1 MDTIRSLRSSPR
13 RWPVSGAVEGGWRR
27 LSRTEVGKERNPPFL
42 ERGELSPELF
52 QLAVDVRQ
60 FRSRL
65 PFPEV
70 LLTLP
75 APHEFLDLAAEQP

>member
-1 MDTIRSLRSSPR
+1 
-13 RWPVSGAVEGGWRR
+13 
-27 LSRTEVGKERNPPFL
+27 
-42 ERGELSPELF
+42 LSPELF
-52 QLAVDVRQ
+52 QLAVDARQ

-75 APHEFLDLAAEQP
+75 ASHEFFDLAAEQP